1 MLRVLIGLGLPYAG
15 VLGLLPWI
23 ASADVYVLGVP
34 LVYAWMFLWFVLTSA
49 CLFVCW
55 HGFDK
60 HAADATQDD
69 L

>member
-1 MLRVLIGLGLPYAG
+1 MLRLLIGLGLPYAG

-34 LVYAWMFLWFVLTSA
+34 LVYAWLFLWFALTSA

-55 HGFDK
+55 HAFDK
-60 HAADATQDD
+60 HTGDAIQQDH
-69 L
+69 

>member
-1 MLRVLIGLGLPYAG
+1 MVKLLIGLGLPYAG

-23 ASADVYVLGVP
+23 ASSDFYVLGVP

-55 HGFDK
+55 HCFDK
-60 HAADATQDD
+60 RAAGATPNDV
-69 L
+69 

>member
-1 MLRVLIGLGLPYAG
+1 MLKLLIGLGLPYAG

-23 ASADVYVLGVP
+23 ASADVYVIGVP
-34 LVYAWMFLWFVLTSA
+34 LVYAWMFLWFGLTSL
-49 CLFVCW
+49 CLLVCW

-60 HAADATQDD
+60 RAADATPRD